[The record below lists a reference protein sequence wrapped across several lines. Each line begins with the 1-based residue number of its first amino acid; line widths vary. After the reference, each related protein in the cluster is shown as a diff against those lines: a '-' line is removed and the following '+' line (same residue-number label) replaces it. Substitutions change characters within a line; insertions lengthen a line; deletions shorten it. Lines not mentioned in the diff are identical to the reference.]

1 MSLGQRAAMP
11 RAEDRA
17 RKALSNRGDWP
28 ISGAVGGESSG
39 PLTVR
44 RMAELSVIEL
54 SSRSALRCGPKPN
67 TGNRSPQ
74 ILLAALTL
82 GEAVYRASDGRLKLL
97 RPGEVL
103 VLESE
108 LAVDVRVDDGGR
120 LAGLILPTHLLSP
133 RFVARERLRGGA
145 LRAHSG
151 GVATLLH
158 QLIGGLV
165 TPHRAA
171 PGIGGLTDAVGGLVS
186 AMLEDCWAQERDD
199 GQALRKLRLEQIGQH
214 MRRNFADP
222 ELSPGDAADALGF
235 SRRYVH
241 KLYAQEGRSF
251 RQELVALRIE
261 ACLRAFTDEK
271 QGSKTI
277 ADIAFAAG
285 YTDISQ
291 FNRHFRK
298 LKDDTPSAVRRTLAQ
313 HVGKPRKASRR
324 SAKTGGAPADA

>member
-1 MSLGQRAAMP
+1 MSLGQRAAKP

-28 ISGAVGGESSG
+28 ISGAIGGESPG
-39 PLTVR
+39 PLVVR
-44 RMAELSVIEL
+44 RMAELSLIEL

-74 ILLAALTL
+74 VLLGALTV
-82 GEAVYRASDGRLKLL
+82 GEAVYRAADGRLKLL
-97 RPGEVL
+97 KPGEVL

-120 LAGLILPTHLLSP
+120 LAGLVMPTHLLSP
-133 RFVARERLRGGA
+133 RFIARERLRGGA

-151 GVATLLH
+151 GVAILLH
-158 QLIGGLV
+158 QLIGGLA
-165 TPHRAA
+165 TPHRAT
-171 PGIGGLTDAVGGLVS
+171 PGVGGLSDAIGGLVS

-199 GQALRKLRLEQIGQH
+199 GQAMRKLRLEQIGQH

-222 ELSPGDAADALGF
+222 ELSPGDAADALGL

-251 RQELVALRIE
+251 RQELIALRIE

-271 QGSKTI
+271 QAGKTI

-291 FNRHFRK
+291 FNRHFRR
-298 LKDDTPSAVRRTLAQ
+298 LKEDTPSAVRRTLALSI
-313 HVGKPRKASRR
+313 GKVRKSGRR
-324 SAKTGGAPADA
+324 SAKTAGNQAGA